1 MIYVAKVLTFLNP
14 ASHFC
19 KFYEGWKRDLLYGK
33 LLILTP
39 YAANIETVMSVS
51 ALLFNLSKLGM
62 IGLYQFV
69 VNIFFTFFKKFVT
82 SYQS

>member
-1 MIYVAKVLTFLNP
+1 
-14 ASHFC
+14 
-19 KFYEGWKRDLLYGK
+19 
-33 LLILTP
+33 
-39 YAANIETVMSVS
+39 MSVS
-51 ALLFNLSKLGM
+51 ALLFNLLKLGM